1 MSIPSSIFKVS
12 GDIVE
17 SSVLSRGPW
26 NPGAQH
32 GGAPGGLLATLA
44 DRAMAH
50 EPGWALARLTLEF
63 VRPVPVATLRAVI
76 APQPGGAVRR
86 VRLALLHEDV
96 PVLEGTA
103 VYMRER
109 ALDLPSSSQPPTL
122 PPPDTCHTPILIPGM
137 QPQTSFHYTA
147 MESRVATGTVTEPG
161 PATVWFRVAVPFL
174 EDGPMS
180 AAARAI
186 AAADF
191 GNGISWAVPLDR
203 FAFAN
208 ADLTVYLYRLPQGE
222 WVAAESATTVQ
233 QNGIGL
239 TRTTLHD
246 ALGPIGVAQ
255 QGLIFKPV
263 SR

>member
-1 MSIPSSIFKVS
+1 MSIPSSIFKIS
-12 GDIVE
+12 GDLVE
-17 SSVLSRGPW
+17 STVLSRGPW

-50 EPGWALARLTLEF
+50 EPGWSMVRLTLEF
-63 VRPVPVATLRAVI
+63 LRPVPVASLRAVVE
-76 APQPGGAVRR
+76 PQAGGAVRR
-86 VRLALLHEDV
+86 VRLELLHDNV
-96 PVLEGTA
+96 TVLQGVA
-103 VYMRER
+103 LYMRQR
-109 ALDLPSSSQPPTL
+109 DLDLQPSLQPPTL
-122 PPPDTCHTPILIPGM
+122 PPPDACHTPILIPGM

-147 MESRVATGTVTEPG
+147 MESRVATGTVTEAG
-161 PATVWFRVAVPFL
+161 PAAVWFRVAVPFL
-174 EDGPMS
+174 DDAPVS

-191 GNGISWAVPLDR
+191 GNGISWAVPLNR

-208 ADLTVYLYRLPQGE
+208 ADLTVYLHRLPQGE

-233 QNGIGL
+233 QDGIGL

-246 ALGPIGVAQ
+246 VLGPIGVAQ
-255 QGLIFKPV
+255 QGLIFKPA
-263 SR
+263 RA